1 MQPAEVE
8 GRFPRCFNLATN
20 GVPRQNSLVLRMRS
34 DGRFL
39 KRDEIRD
46 VNIIYD
52 TLTQM
57 LLMTLLGIGF
67 VKLVL

>member
-1 MQPAEVE
+1 
-8 GRFPRCFNLATN
+8 
-20 GVPRQNSLVLRMRS
+20 MRS